1 MPTAVAVNGQP
12 FVIVPALT
20 RIAMAV
26 TNQDYIADQ
35 VCPRVPVAGELFE
48 YTLVSTKDQM
58 QTPDDLI
65 GRTGA
70 ANQLVFSSSDATDRV
85 VDRGLEAPVPLKD
98 VDAAA
103 NANLADPLGIAAEQ
117 LTQTML
123 RLREIRV
130 ASLVFDAANY
140 AASLKLTLDGSA
152 GKYRWDDATNG
163 YPINAIED
171 AIAGMLVRP
180 NTLTLG
186 PAVWLALKR
195 NPHTIARLYGSA
207 STRGSA
213 LLADVA
219 AELGIDRVL
228 VGNAWKDSAA
238 KGQALTQAAVWGNY
252 AALTRTGTPA
262 AAQMVE
268 PVFAFTAQFEGRVGS
283 TYFDPKRGKKGVQVV
298 KVTESVKELVSW
310 QSAGYLFSTPV
321 TPA

>member
-1 MPTAVAVNGQP
+1 MPTAVAANGQP
-12 FVIVPALT
+12 FTIVPALT

-26 TNQDYIADQ
+26 VNQDYIADL
-35 VCPRVPVAGELFE
+35 VCPRVAVAGELFE
-48 YTLVSTKDQM
+48 YTLVTTKDLF

-70 ANQLVFSSSDATDRV
+70 ANQLVFSASDATDRV

-98 VDAAA
+98 LDTAAA
-103 NANLADPLGIAAEQ
+103 ANLADPMGIAAEQ

-123 RLREIRV
+123 RLRELRV
-130 ASLVFDAANY
+130 AALLFDAANY

-171 AIAGMLVRP
+171 AIAGMIVRP

-186 PAVWLALKR
+186 AAVWLALKR

-213 LLADVA
+213 LAADVA
-219 AELGIDRVL
+219 SELGIDRVL
-228 VGNAWKDSAA
+228 VGNAWKDTAA
-238 KGQALTQAAVWGNY
+238 KGQAMTQAAVWGNY
-252 AALTRTGTPA
+252 AALTRTGNPT

-268 PVFAFTAQFEGRVGS
+268 PVFAITAQYEGRVGS

-298 KVTESVKELVSW
+298 KVTESVKELVCW
-310 QSAGYLFSTPV
+310 QSAGYLFTTPV
-321 TPA
+321 TP